1 MVHKLLDKKTASLAQ
16 SLILATRV
24 KSASITE
31 RVTRINSDV
40 VSEKKRIGDQ
50 LMANL
55 KNLN

>member
-1 MVHKLLDKKTASLAQ
+1 MVHQLLDKKTASLAQ

-40 VSEKKRIGDQ
+40 VSEKRESET
-50 LMANL
+50 N
-55 KNLN
+55 